1 MNIIK
6 TIFYMGIM
14 HGIFTFYLP
23 YQISLS
29 DLPIFEPGIFRYL
42 AVPLWIVG
50 MLMLIWCSVDFIR
63 KGRGTPAHVNPPK
76 ILIVN
81 GLYRHTRNPI
91 YFGALL
97 VQLGYILWFTSGVMI
112 IYFLFFVLAFHTL
125 IVFIEEPILRN
136 AFGTAYEEYRKIVP
150 RWIPRI
156 DQAKSEN

>member
-97 VQLGYILWFTSGVMI
+97 IQLGYIAWFTSRIMI
-112 IYFLFFVLAFHTL
+112 IYFLFSVLAFHIL